1 MRTRYTITRKTTN
14 MEKTPLTLKQRLSV
28 IQRELDVPKTHYNQ
42 HGNFYYRN
50 AEDILDAVKKLLID
64 GEFVRVDD
72 EIVLVGDRYYVKA
85 TAWIQNEN
93 DALGTSAFAREA
105 DEQKGMQVSQLSGS
119 TSSYARKYALN
130 GLFAID
136 DVKDA
141 DSMDNTQ
148 KPIKSE
154 TVRVE
159 GGTVSTA
166 KTNVEVGPICEKHNV
181 PFLKREGKFG
191 PYYSHAEPTEPK
203 GWCNKK
209 ASELEDPTESWT
221 A

>member
-1 MRTRYTITRKTTN
+1 MRKDTN
-14 MEKTPLTLKQRLSV
+14 MEKTNLTLKQRLSV

-50 AEDILDAVKKLLID
+50 AEDILDAVKKVLLE
-64 GEFVRVDD
+64 GEIIRVHD
-72 EIVLVGDRYYVKA
+72 EIALIGNRYYIKA
-85 TAWIQNEN
+85 TACLENEKESICS
-93 DALGTSAFAREA
+93 SAFAREA

-141 DSMDNTQ
+141 DSMDNTKQ
-148 KPIKSE
+148 PLKRE
-154 TVRVE
+154 TVKVD
-159 GGTVSTA
+159 GGTVSTVRPS
-166 KTNVEVGPICEKHNV
+166 VEVGPMCEKHGV

-209 ASELEDPTESWT
+209 VSELEVEDDIPFPTEEN
-221 A
+221 